1 MTTFCPLRY
10 WQLIG
15 RHIRTETKNN
25 QRPGQPREDI
35 MSRAITSRVIVSR
48 LATLTCVLTALAC
61 APALAEKD
69 GVLRVGVMNDMSGV
83 YSDFQGAGSVLAA
96 QLAAEDFAKQ
106 SRRKV
111 EVLAGDH
118 LNKPDVGSAIA
129 RRWLDVEGVDMIID
143 LPNSA
148 VALGVADI
156 VREQNKVVIGSGA
169 GTALLTGEK
178 CSPNTVHWVY
188 DTWAMGHG
196 LARTVMRQGGRTWFF
211 ITADYAFGHD
221 LEKQATDEV
230 VASGGRV
237 LGSARHPIGAND
249 FSSLLLRAQ
258 ASGAEVIALAN
269 AGGDTVNSIKQAS
282 EFNLGQKQKVVAL
295 IFDLQSVPALGLKTA
310 QGLVAINAWYWDMNE
325 GTRAWSRRF
334 QERHAKKMMPNHMH
348 AGVYSGTLHYLKA
361 VEKVGSPADGRA
373 IVAAMKA
380 TPTDDPLY
388 GRGTIRE
395 DGRKVHPMYLLQVK
409 SPAESKSEWD
419 VFKVVA
425 TIEAEQAFRPLKD
438 GGCPLVAKA
447 N

>member
-1 MTTFCPLRY
+1 LTEIVVNDNILPACCN
-10 WQLIG
+10 IG
-15 RHIRTETKNN
+15 SSLAAKNEIATIS
-25 QRPGQPREDI
+25 GQPREDI
-35 MSRAITSRVIVSR
+35 MSRIIVSR
-48 LATLTCVLTALAC
+48 LARLTCVLTALAC

-96 QLAAEDFAKQ
+96 QLAAEDFARQ

-118 LNKPDVGSAIA
+118 LNKPDVGSTIA
-129 RRWLDVEGVDMIID
+129 RRWLDIEGVDMIID

-156 VREQNKVVIGSGA
+156 VRGQNKVVIGSGA
-169 GTALLTGEK
+169 GTAMLTGEK

-310 QGLVAINAWYWDMNE
+310 QGLEAINAWYWDMNE

-419 VFKVVA
+419 VFKVIA
-425 TIEAEQAFRPLKD
+425 TIESGQAFRPLKD